1 MSNNSNFNLGQ
12 YVRDVFDLN
21 KDGKVTF
28 NEFVATMIPN
38 YAVAI
43 AFIVVDLLMLVA
55 EYRVWDVGITI
66 TGDPYKAMG
75 FLLVSAVPFYLAQIL
90 WLYPRAN
97 GWQQAIAVAMA
108 IAALVTSAKFGLAD
122 LSKSYDI
129 DRIVTWVI
137 WLSGTYIVAL
147 LVYIVIDKNIRLMRA
162 KVKAREQANFQGELN
177 KSMRS
182 ILSDLRE
189 GLKEEADLRR
199 EFGDLAVD
207 SHLQMMR
214 GMADK
219 TTTPF
224 RPSAQLDVP
233 RDNNHHSQQLPP
245 KVEAGNPIQP
255 PRQD

>member
-108 IAALVTSAKFGLAD
+108 
-122 LSKSYDI
+122 
-129 DRIVTWVI
+129 
-137 WLSGTYIVAL
+137 
-147 LVYIVIDKNIRLMRA
+147 
-162 KVKAREQANFQGELN
+162 
-177 KSMRS
+177 
-182 ILSDLRE
+182 
-189 GLKEEADLRR
+189 
-199 EFGDLAVD
+199 
-207 SHLQMMR
+207 
-214 GMADK
+214 
-219 TTTPF
+219 
-224 RPSAQLDVP
+224 
-233 RDNNHHSQQLPP
+233 
-245 KVEAGNPIQP
+245 
-255 PRQD
+255 

>member
-1 MSNNSNFNLGQ
+1 MNNNSNFNLGQ
-12 YVRDVFDLN
+12 YVREVFDLN

-28 NEFVATMIPN
+28 KEFFATLIPA

-55 EYRVWDVGITI
+55 EYRVWDVGMTI
-66 TGDPYKAMG
+66 TGDPYKALG

-97 GWQQAIAVAMA
+97 GWQQAIAVAMG
-108 IAALVTSAKFGLAD
+108 IAALVTSAQFGLAD
-122 LSKSYDI
+122 LSLSYDV
-129 DRIVTWVI
+129 DRIVTQVI
-137 WLSGTYIVAL
+137 WLSGAYIVAL

-182 ILSDLRE
+182 ILADLRE
-189 GLKEEADLRR
+189 GLKEEAALRR

-214 GMADK
+214 GMANK
-219 TTTPF
+219 NNNPF
-224 RPSAQLDVP
+224 RPSAQMDAP
-233 RDNNHHSQQLPP
+233 RDNNHKSQQLPP

-255 PRQD
+255 PRQE